1 MGSFLGKAKVNG
13 SIGNALNVDNVV
25 LYQPPSLG
33 YEATTASPGKTPAG
47 HVYTRGYC
55 WEVMVPST
63 DWDSHSP
70 EWTGT

>member
-1 MGSFLGKAKVNG
+1 MVNG
-13 SIGNALNVDNVV
+13 STGNALNVGKVI
-25 LYQPPSLG
+25 LYQPLSLVH
-33 YEATTASPGKTPAG
+33 EAQVASPGKALAG
-47 HVYTRGYC
+47 HIYTRGYC